1 MKNTQKKQ
9 PVILIGTFG
18 KLQLIEDNL
27 PSPDQLGFKSSPTK
41 VTLNLNRK
49 TLDYFKTKAQEL
61 GGSYQR
67 MIRNLLDL
75 YVEQVKARESSK

>member
-1 MKNTQKKQ
+1 MQGQSASVDK
-9 PVILIGTFG
+9 
-18 KLQLIEDNL
+18 
-27 PSPDQLGFKSSPTK
+27 
-41 VTLNLNRK
+41 K

-75 YVEQVKARESSK
+75 YVEQVKARESHK